1 MLNYTFDRISCN
13 HSDRVMGSVHR
24 VCGRA
29 TSLLYSCP
37 RAPAVHSLLAQGD
50 SAPTGVQRQGD
61 SSTAAPDLPPCS
73 LLSESRCSCSI
84 WSSWGM
90 ALEDHT
96 DLALKVVHQAGAA
109 TLSPSCTLESL
120 ESTMLVPRPHA
131 NPVKADSLGRES
143 EHWQVVLMICCQD

>member
-1 MLNYTFDRISCN
+1 MFDRISCN

-37 RAPAVHSLLAQGD
+37 RAPAGHSLLAQGD

-96 DLALKVVHQAGAA
+96 DLALKVVHPAGAA
-109 TLSPSCTLESL
+109 TLSPSYTLGSL

-131 NPVKADSLGRES
+131 NPVKAESLGRES
-143 EHWQVVLMICCQD
+143 ERWQVVLTICCQD